1 MKALLELHI
10 LQNFAPSNLNRDD
23 TGSPKD
29 AIFGGVR
36 RARISS
42 QSLKRAMRMYV
53 RQEKLLDARHFSE
66 RSKRFA
72 EEIGTRLKNDQR
84 SDETIQAVVSLAFG
98 GMGLKVKDDGKT
110 EYLIFLGASELDTIA
125 GIIEKHWDDLAKSL
139 ETPAPGDGKKAKDA
153 KRVAKGAVPEEVR
166 KALEHAIRDRGEGG
180 DAVDVALFGRML
192 ADLPEKNQDAACQ
205 VAHALSTNK
214 VEREF
219 DFYTAVDDL
228 KPDDNAGAD
237 MLGTVEFN
245 SACYYR
251 YACLDL
257 EKLKQNLQGDSELL
271 EQGLRAFLRAAIFAA
286 PSGKQNSFAA
296 HNPPSFMAF
305 TVRQE
310 ASPRNLANAFEQP
323 ARPKGENT
331 LTMESLEKLA
341 AEWIKLEAAFG
352 QPGKGW
358 FVNITGK
365 SVNGIGEDAGSVDAL
380 VSRTL
385 ERVKHAL
392 GA

>member
-42 QSLKRAMRMYV
+42 QSLKRAMRLYF
-53 RQEKLLDARHFSE
+53 QESKLLEKHNLAE
-66 RSKRFA
+66 RSKRLV
-72 EEIGTRLKNDQR
+72 EELKTRLVTRGKPV
-84 SDETIQAVVSLAFG
+84 EQAELAAIAAITA
-98 GMGLKVKDDGKT
+98 MGSQKQFKVTKSKAGEQLTD
-110 EYLIFLGASELDTIA
+110 YLVFLGESEIERLA
-125 GIIEKHWDDLAKSL
+125 QIIFENWDALTATKVTVSKELKAELEKSL
-139 ETPAPGDGKKAKDA
+139 DGGK
-153 KRVAKGAVPEEVR
+153 
-166 KALEHAIRDRGEGG
+166 
-180 DAVDVALFGRML
+180 AVDVALFGRML
-192 ADLPEKNQDAACQ
+192 ANLPEKNQDAACQ
-205 VAHALSTNK
+205 VAHAISTNK

-257 EKLKQNLQGDSELL
+257 EKLRQNLQGDSELF
-271 EQGLRAFLRAAIFAA
+271 ERGLQAFLRAAIFAA

-296 HNPPSFMAF
+296 HNPPSLIAF
-305 TVRQE
+305 TVRRD
-310 ASPRNLANAFEQP
+310 ASPRNLANAFEKP
-323 ARPKGENT
+323 ARPNAERT
-331 LTMESLEKLA
+331 LTQDSLEKLA
-341 AEWIKLEAAFG
+341 AEWTKLDGVFG
-352 QPGKGW
+352 QAGEAS
-358 FVNITGK
+358 FVNATGANAN
-365 SVNGIGEDAGSVDAL
+365 SIGEDAGSVDAL
-380 VSRTL
+380 VAWTL
-385 ERVKHAL
+385 ERVKRTL

>member
-42 QSLKRAMRMYV
+42 QSLKRAMRLYF
-53 RQEKLLDARHFSE
+53 QESKLLEKHNLAE
-66 RSKRFA
+66 RSKRLV
-72 EEIGTRLKNDQR
+72 EELKTRLVARGKP
-84 SDETIQAVVSLAFG
+84 DENAELAAIAAITAMGSQKQFKVTKSKAGEQLTDYLVFLGESEIERLAQIIFENWDALTATKVTVSKE
-98 GMGLKVKDDGKT
+98 LKV
-110 EYLIFLGASELDTIA
+110 EL
-125 GIIEKHWDDLAKSL
+125 EKSL
-139 ETPAPGDGKKAKDA
+139 DGGK
-153 KRVAKGAVPEEVR
+153 
-166 KALEHAIRDRGEGG
+166 
-180 DAVDVALFGRML
+180 AVDVALFGRML
-192 ADLPEKNQDAACQ
+192 ANLPEKNQDAACQ

-271 EQGLRAFLRAAIFAA
+271 ERGLQAFLRAAIFAA

-296 HNPPSFMAF
+296 HNPPSFIAF
-305 TVRQE
+305 TVRRD
-310 ASPRNLANAFEQP
+310 ASPRNLANAFEKP
-323 ARPKGENT
+323 ARPNADKT
-331 LTMESLEKLA
+331 LTQDSLEKLA
-341 AEWIKLEAAFG
+341 AEWTRLEGVFGQAGEAA
-352 QPGKGW
+352 
-358 FVNITGK
+358 FVNITGANAN
-365 SVNGIGEDAGSVDAL
+365 SIGEDAGSVDAL

-385 ERVKHAL
+385 ERVKHTL

>member
-42 QSLKRAMRMYV
+42 QSLKRAMRMYF
-53 RQEKLLDARHFSE
+53 RESKLLGEADLASRTKRMVE
-66 RSKRFA
+66 RIA
-72 EEIGTRLKNDQR
+72 ALLKGEGRDQV
-84 SDETIQAVVSLAFG
+84 QAVKVVQFALA
-98 GMGLKVKDDGKT
+98 GLKLKIVEDGKT
-110 EYLIFLGASELDTIA
+110 QYLVFLGEREMLEITHQINH
-125 GIIEKHWDDLAKSL
+125 HWDALNDAITGSD
-139 ETPAPGDGKKAKDA
+139 GDDKKKAKDTKKAA
-153 KRVAKGAVPEEVR
+153 KDAVPDELR
-166 KALEHAIRDRGEGG
+166 KALEKAMDGG
-180 DAVDVALFGRML
+180 KAVDVALFGRML

-205 VAHALSTNK
+205 VAHAISTNK

-228 KPDDNAGAD
+228 KPDDNSGAD

-257 EKLKQNLQGDSELL
+257 EKLRENLQGDQELL
-271 EQGLRAFLRAAIFAA
+271 ERGLQAFLRAAIFAA
-286 PSGKQNSFAA
+286 PSGKQNTFAA
-296 HNPPSFMAF
+296 HNPPSFISF
-305 TVRQE
+305 TVRLD

-323 ARPKGENT
+323 ARPKGEKT
-331 LTMESLEKLA
+331 LTQDSLVKLA
-341 AEWIKLEAAFG
+341 AEWVKLEGAFG
-352 QPGKGW
+352 QPGNGA
-358 FVNITGK
+358 FVNITGA
-365 SVNGIGEDAGSVDAL
+365 SIEGIGEDVGSVDAL

-385 ERVKHAL
+385 ERAKAAI